1 MLTLRRLETL
11 SSQQE
16 YVVRMD
22 GFAGLNMRDDDSI
35 MALEESPKAENVIT
49 EGGRLKRAMG
59 FDAVKWKKDSG
70 QEVMLR
76 QLPEEIIR
84 LFEFQAASS
93 ETEGYKNLYYTATD
107 GNLYRFIYNEQ
118 LSKVEAEPVSCT
130 DGITGWEYT
139 YFTQYKSGKN
149 NCALLGGPN
158 CGPYIYTEDGSYTLV
173 SSQTRPHMEKTAMHF
188 SRMFGIGDPEYPQRI
203 WFSKIGDPGDFTA
216 SEEAGGYIDITD
228 TIGSAI
234 DIVSFFDTLLVF
246 CRYGI
251 VAVNTLS
258 VQSDFTVE
266 NIFFSD
272 SEIIRGSVT
281 VCGDC
286 VLFAT
291 RYGVYSC
298 NGSGVSCISNALK
311 GFFDKNTILCRKEC
325 SIYFKNCY
333 YLTFHRKTPQEE
345 SGLLIYNIVYRQW
358 QIYTGPEIISMVV
371 CRDRNTEKLLTA
383 FSETTVVMEW
393 GVGENMATSGAIQ
406 GFWYSPKNDLG
417 LAHAWKTIKEV
428 HFSAW
433 GDGPIQITVFADEK
447 EQSKTVILS
456 GQERHYKLPFSLKGH
471 LIGFLIK
478 NTAGS
483 FFSVSPFTF
492 LYTAERDFVS

>member
-1 MLTLRRLETL
+1 MLTLRRIEDF
-11 SSQQE
+11 SSRQE
-16 YVVRMD
+16 YAARMD
-22 GFAGLNMRDDDSI
+22 GFKGLNMRDDDSV
-35 MALEESPKAENVIT
+35 MPLEESPSAENVVA
-49 EGGRLKRAMG
+49 EGGRLRRAAG
-59 FDAVKWKKDSG
+59 FDVVKWKKEDG
-70 QEVMLR
+70 QEVLLR
-76 QLPEEIIR
+76 QLPEEIVG
-84 LFEFQAASS
+84 LFEFQAAAA
-93 ETEGYKNLYYTATD
+93 ETEGYKNLYYTAAD
-107 GNLYRFIYNEQ
+107 GNLYRFVYDAA
-118 LSKVEAEPVSCT
+118 LSRVQAEAVSCA

-149 NCALLGGPN
+149 NCALLGGPQ
-158 CGPYIYTEDGSYTLV
+158 CGPYVYTEGGGYALIASGV
-173 SSQTRPHMEKTAMHF
+173 KPHMEKTAMHF
-188 SRMFGIGDPEYPQRI
+188 SRMFGIGDPEYPQRV
-203 WFSKIGDPGDFTA
+203 WFSKIGDPCDFTS

-272 SEIIRGSVT
+272 SEILRGSVT

-298 NGSGVSCISNALK
+298 SGSGVACVSHAIK
-311 GFFDKNTILCRKEC
+311 GFFEDYKILCRREC

-333 YLTFHRKTPQEE
+333 YLSFHRQTGE
-345 SGLLIYNIVYRQW
+345 SGLLIYNMVYRQW
-358 QIYTGPEIISMVV
+358 QIFAGPEVASLVV

-383 FSETTVVMEW
+383 FTETTVVAEW
-393 GVGENMATSGAIQ
+393 GAGARLATSGAIQ
-406 GFWYSPKNDLG
+406 GFWHSPKNDFG
-417 LAHAWKTIKEV
+417 LAHAYKTVTEL
-428 HFSAW
+428 HFSAH
-433 GDGPIQITVFADEK
+433 GDGEIQITVFADGE
-447 EQSKTVILS
+447 EQTRAVTLS
-456 GQERHYKLPFSLKGH
+456 AEETHYKLPFSLKGH
-471 LIGFLIK
+471 LIGFSVK

-483 FFSVSPFTF
+483 DFSVSPFTF
-492 LYTAERDFVS
+492 IYTAERDFVS